1 MDGVEETLET
11 VNPVAVGVPV
21 AGGVPL
27 GVGVGVDVG
36 VDSGV
41 ALLDRLV
48 LPVADAV
55 REAVGDA
62 DTVVLLEVVVLGEK
76 VAVPVPEGVSVVD
89 GVRVA
94 LRVELSVCPT
104 P

>member
-1 MDGVEETLET
+1 MDGAEETLET

-76 VAVPVPEGVSVVD
+76 VAVPVEGVSVVD